1 MSETRLNAYKI
12 MWIVVMF
19 DLPTVSK
26 KEKHDYA
33 VFRKS
38 LERDGF
44 VMHQY
49 SVNIRFCASLESR
62 DVHVK
67 RVKLFMP
74 SKGRLSIITIT
85 DKQYSNIINIWGE
98 IEQKVQKKPVQLEF
112 F

>member
-49 SVNIRFCASLESR
+49 LSLI
-62 DVHVK
+62 H
-67 RVKLFMP
+67 
-74 SKGRLSIITIT
+74 I
-85 DKQYSNIINIWGE
+85 
-98 IEQKVQKKPVQLEF
+98 
-112 F
+112 

>member
-49 SVNIRFCASLESR
+49 SVCIYVSVL
-62 DVHVK
+62 H
-67 RVKLFMP
+67 
-74 SKGRLSIITIT
+74 
-85 DKQYSNIINIWGE
+85 SNQGMYTSSE
-98 IEQKVQKKPVQLEF
+98 
-112 F
+112 